1 MNHWP
6 AASADAP
13 HLLFIDNYDSFS
25 YNLVQGFA
33 ELGASLSVYRN
44 DEIGVEAA
52 AELGATH
59 LVISPG
65 PGRPENAGSSLAM
78 INHFAER
85 LPILGVCLGHQC
97 LVQHFGGQIVS
108 APRLMHGK
116 TSPVRHDGK
125 TLFAGLN
132 DPMAVGRYH
141 SLCAEADRLPAPLYA
156 SASTDQDELMA
167 VRHRELPIEGVQF
180 HPESVLTPQGQ
191 LLMKNFLEI

>member
-1 MNHWP
+1 MNHWH
-6 AASADAP
+6 AKKSDAP

-33 ELGASLSVYRN
+33 ELGAALSVYRN
-44 DEIGVEAA
+44 DEISVEAA
-52 AELGATH
+52 ADLGATH

-78 INHFAER
+78 IDYFAGR
-85 LPILGVCLGHQC
+85 MPILGVCLGHQC
-97 LVQHFGGQIVS
+97 LVHHFGGEIVS

-125 TLFAGLN
+125 TLFAGLD

-141 SLCAEADRLPAPLYA
+141 SLCAEADSLPAPLYA

-191 LLMKNFLEI
+191 LLMNNFLEI